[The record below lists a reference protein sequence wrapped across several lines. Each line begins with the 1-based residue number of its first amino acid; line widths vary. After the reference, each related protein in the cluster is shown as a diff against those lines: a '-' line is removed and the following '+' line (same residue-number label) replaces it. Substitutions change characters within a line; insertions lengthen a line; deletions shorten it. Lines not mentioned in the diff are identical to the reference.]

1 VMQAWSQSWTL
12 HGRLLRPAM
21 VVVAKAP
28 AAPLPGDGAHG
39 GKLDT
44 TA

>member
-1 VMQAWSQSWTL
+1 VVQAWSQGWTL

-28 AAPLPGDGAHG
+28 VAELPASHQ
-39 GKLDT
+39 
-44 TA
+44 A

>member
-1 VMQAWSQSWTL
+1 L

-28 AAPLPGDGAHG
+28 PAEISGPAGARV
-39 GKLDT
+39 DT